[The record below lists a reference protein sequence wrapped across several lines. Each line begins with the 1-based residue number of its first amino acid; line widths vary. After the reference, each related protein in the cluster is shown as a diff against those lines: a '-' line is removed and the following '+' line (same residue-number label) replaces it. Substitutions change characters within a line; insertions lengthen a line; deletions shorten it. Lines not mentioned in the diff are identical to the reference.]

1 MPTHTHTYDQAPCL
15 VIAFLYH
22 CIFVSSYLCI
32 IVSLCHHYKSY
43 THNTLL
49 FRNIYDLLLHMVH
62 KQPMYYQSIYDV
74 LLQTMH
80 KQTQTISAEAG
91 SPDAECTPL

>member
-1 MPTHTHTYDQAPCL
+1 M
-15 VIAFLYH
+15 FLNNKH
-22 CIFVSSYLCI
+22 I
-32 IVSLCHHYKSY
+32 I
-43 THNTLL
+43 

-62 KQPMYYQSIYDV
+62 KQPMYYYQSIYDV